1 MPMPACRDARALLVA
16 VLLALWLPPS
26 AFAQTE
32 TVIPGCT
39 PRQADNP
46 PRVVFDCAGGL
57 TIEAEGA
64 AELGLAP
71 GNRSPGRTLEL
82 EDGAALIEVTPGRRK
97 TFQIRTPHAIASVR
111 GTVYA
116 VDVTDLSTSV
126 FVVRG
131 RVRVTRRSGRA
142 GVMLRAGEG
151 TEVSA
156 DKPIVARRWDT
167 AKVSALLARF
177 GR

>member
-1 MPMPACRDARALLVA
+1 MPACCDARPLLLA
-16 VLLALWLPPS
+16 ILLALWFAPS

-32 TVIPGCT
+32 TAIPGCT

-46 PRVVFDCAGGL
+46 PRMVFDCAGGL
-57 TIEAEGA
+57 TLEAEAA

-71 GNRSPGRTLEL
+71 GDRSRGRTLEL
-82 EDGAALIEVTPGRRK
+82 EDGAALIEVTPGRRR

-116 VDVTDLSTSV
+116 VDVTDDSTAV

-142 GVMLRAGEG
+142 GVTLAAGEG

-156 DKPIVARRWDT
+156 GKPIVARRWD
-167 AKVSALLARF
+167 AARVSALLARF